1 MPVFKIA
8 RRMKTF
14 LNLGAGTV
22 RNGKPD
28 SGQALVLKG
37 RLKKARARIAQQER
51 EIARLQERLSIGFSI
66 EKSQEA
72 SRRGS
77 QAKAPDTSTPVFF
90 VVGQGK
96 SGTGWLKD
104 MLNSHPEI
112 LCKGE
117 GRFFGRSKRREGLI
131 DVAVDNEGVQ
141 RRIPPPT
148 SLYNAIAESEHLRLW
163 VERSVWTRK
172 SDPEEHLN
180 NLTRLAID
188 YFLTSELSQTE
199 KRLVGDKTPFYGP
212 EDVREIATVYPEAK
226 VIHIVRD
233 GRDQAV
239 SRMHHKWNKS
249 TDRGGITGLMPE
261 ETRKREAFYQNRQA
275 FLDSGEGIF
284 TEERLRG
291 LAEHWQNNVSGAI
304 RYGQEL
310 LGDNYTQV
318 KYEDLLERPEEE
330 AKRLLE
336 FLGTDTSETVVK
348 WCVESNSFEAR
359 AGRKPGDENYTL
371 GYGKQRKGIAGDWKN
386 VFTERDKDIFK
397 NEAGELLVELGY
409 EKDHDW

>member
-8 RRMKTF
+8 RRVKTF
-14 LNLGAGTV
+14 LNLDTGAI
-22 RNGKPD
+22 RNGKLA
-28 SGQALVLKG
+28 SGQVIALKRKLN
-37 RLKKARARIAQQER
+37 KAHARIAQQER
-51 EIARLQERLSIGFSI
+51 ENARLQERLSIGFST

-77 QAKAPDTSTPVFF
+77 QTKASDTSTPVFF
-90 VVGQGK
+90 IVGQGK

-131 DVAVDNEGVQ
+131 DAAVDNEGVQ

-172 SDPEEHLN
+172 SDSEEHLN

-188 YFLTSELSQTE
+188 YFLTSELSQTQ

-226 VIHIVRD
+226 VIHIIRD

-239 SRMHHKWNKS
+239 SRMHHIWNKS
-249 TDRGGITGLMPE
+249 TDRGGITGLAPE

-284 TEERLRG
+284 LEERLRS
-291 LAEHWQNNVSGAI
+291 LAVKWRTDVSGAI

-318 KYEDLLERPEEE
+318 RYEDLLERPEEE

-336 FLGTDTSETVVK
+336 FLGADTSETVVK
-348 WCVESNSFEAR
+348 WCVESSSFEVR

-371 GYGKQRKGIAGDWKN
+371 GFGKQRKGIAGDWKN
-386 VFTERDKDIFK
+386 VFTERDKDIYK
-397 NEAGELLVELGY
+397 NEAGDLLVELGY